1 MGFVRCPDCD
11 RKIRLG
17 SSVET
22 GLTLVCAYCDA
33 ELEVINTDPLEV
45 DWAYAWEWEEEEEKV
60 VF

>member
-1 MGFVRCPDCD
+1 
-11 RKIRLG
+11 
-17 SSVET
+17 VET